1 MISVDV
7 FQIYLP
13 QNDVNEIHGSQP
25 VDDNFAA
32 HLVDT
37 PRRRL
42 AGWGTKEEEW
52 RGHRA
57 RSSHSDGR

>member
-42 AGWGTKEEEW
+42 AG
-52 RGHRA
+52 
-57 RSSHSDGR
+57 